1 MLEFAALFFGL
12 TIAAVVFSIVAVV
25 GLVLFAVVAL
35 PLYLLGKVVGF
46 GLKAAYGVG
55 AAPRIR
61 LARRIRR
68 VRPNRQLGTSSGRAT
83 GTFQT
88 RGGEPSNP
96 YRGLRGARCPSPPP
110 TSA

>member
-46 GLKAAYGVG
+46 GLKAAFGVFG
-55 AAPRIR
+55 LIGLMLGGLLLLPVMLLVGGLLLLKFLVIGLPLLIVGLLIWAMVSV
-61 LARRIRR
+61 L
-68 VRPNRQLGTSSGRAT
+68 RPA
-83 GTFQT
+83 F
-88 RGGEPSNP
+88 
-96 YRGLRGARCPSPPP
+96 A
-110 TSA
+110 